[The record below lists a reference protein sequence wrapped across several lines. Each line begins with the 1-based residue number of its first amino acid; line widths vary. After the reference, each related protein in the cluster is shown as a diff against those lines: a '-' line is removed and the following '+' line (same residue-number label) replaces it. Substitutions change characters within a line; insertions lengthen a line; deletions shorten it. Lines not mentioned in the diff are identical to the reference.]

1 MFDCLLNNCCLCKKT
16 IIYDRQRNSK
26 KEFCSPLRFGN
37 SWNNTKVKA
46 YQVVQT
52 ILYRLKTGC
61 RWRELPMKQFFK
73 TKYSWNSVYFHF
85 QKWCKMAVGKNF
97 GNCYLLVK
105 FKSVSDL
112 STIRLDGIHTP
123 VKRGGEAVE
132 YQGGKKCKTSNMLI
146 LAHNNGIPIASSEPI
161 AGNHND
167 SFDLAT
173 NFEKMIRPLKN
184 SNIHLDGL
192 SLNADAGFD
201 TTGFREYCYK
211 NDIAGNIK
219 HNKRNGKNDAS
230 LLDDELYK
238 KKIRNRKNQCL
249 VRWL

>member
-1 MFDCLLNNCCLCKKT
+1 MT
-16 IIYDRQRNSK
+16 
-26 KEFCSPLRFGN
+26 FGN

-46 YQVVQT
+46 YQVVQA

-61 RWRELPMKQFFK
+61 QWRELPMKQFFK

-85 QKWCKMAVGKNF
+85 QKWCKNGSWQKLWQM
-97 GNCYLLVK
+97 LLVK
-105 FKSVSDL
+105 FKSVLDL
-112 STIRLDGIHTP
+112 STIQLDGTHTP

-132 YQGGKKCKTSNMLI
+132 YQSRKKCKTSNMLI
-146 LAHNNGIPIASSEPI
+146 LADNNGIPIALSEPI

-167 SFDLAT
+167 SFELVT

-184 SNIHLDGL
+184 SNIRLDGL
-192 SLNADAGFD
+192 FLNADAGFD
-201 TTGFREYCYK
+201 TTEFREYCYK
-211 NDIAGNIK
+211 NEIVDNIK

-238 KKIRNRKNQCL
+238 QRFVIERTNAWLDGFKAIL
-249 VRWL
+249 VRFETKSLHWKCLNIIAFSIILLRQL